1 MTTPSDLVS
10 LIYKLKSPG
19 SGLKKFFTLRWST
32 RFMRVYFFKKALFG
46 KLNLVR
52 MENVKKDS
60 LEVVEVGGRLKL
72 EAAINRF
79 ALIGN

>member
-1 MTTPSDLVS
+1 
-10 LIYKLKSPG
+10 
-19 SGLKKFFTLRWST
+19 
-32 RFMRVYFFKKALFG
+32 MRVYFFKKALFG